1 MKCLD
6 TYALVE
12 VHNGNPKFA
21 GFLTEEVVVPD
32 IIMAEFYAHIYSKYD
47 LKTADYWRR
56 KLSFLCK
63 PVSLDILLQAVRFRI
78 DNKEKDF
85 SFFDCVGYVFA
96 IENNMKFVTG
106 DGGFRQMKGVEFL
119 K

>member
-12 VHNGNPKFA
+12 IHNGNPKFA
-21 GFLTEEVVVPD
+21 WFLGED
-32 IIMAEFYAHIYSKYD
+32 IVITDITLAEFYANIYRRHD
-47 LKTADYWRR
+47 LRTAEYWA
-56 KLSFLCK
+56 KKMSFFCK
-63 PVSLDILLQAVRFRI
+63 SVSRDVLLKAVRFRI
-78 DNKEKDF
+78 DNKGKNF

-96 IENNMKFVTG
+96 IENNIKFVTG
-106 DGGFRQMKGVEFL
+106 DREFKTMEGVEFL